1 MRRNAEESARREAEE
16 VAARR
21 MADESARREAEEVAA
36 RAAAAEAVRNALE
49 QAWRE
54 AARQEQR
61 DEAAARLLTEAVAR
75 MANENARRELDS
87 RRAAEAEAEA
97 QAKLVVAGVVA
108 AVAANVVVE
117 AAVAAAGEAGVK
129 AEAGSPFNFYS
140 SGFDEMPTK
149 RDLYSSGGFDDLP
162 APPDEPPPEP
172 PSVSGAPSQLEHE
185 PEASAAQ
192 AAVAADGVAV
202 ASITSEA
209 EVAVAPEEPVA
220 TAREWPP
227 ARQGLQGAIS
237 KRSDWLRAWNV
248 RNVSLQPASG
258 SGAGLLA
265 WGSGDAQSG
274 MLPLDGK
281 VTARVVGVG
290 SRAELIVRG
299 EKRELHFRSAPAGP
313 SCEEW
318 RAAIASIVIDVRVD
332 DHVRKAAAA
341 TAPPSTPR

>member
-1 MRRNAEESARREAEE
+1 VLCDRKVADRVRRNAEESAQ
-16 VAARR
+16 
-21 MADESARREAEEVAA
+21 REAEEVAA

-75 MANENARRELDS
+75 MANANARRELDS

-97 QAKLVVAGVVA
+97 QAKLVVVA

-290 SRAELIVRG
+290 SRAELIVCG